1 MLAALGFL
9 LAASQSNA
17 PIVVDGMLCH
27 PRNLMV
33 KYADDETLKTL
44 RYTAS
49 VVRVFPQIHYAVV
62 QAKPGMLRA
71 ARKQLSSWRGV
82 RHVEYDRCAKPAYDP
97 NDQYWPNQWDMR
109 AIRAN
114 YAWDAQR
121 GNPNVAV
128 AVIDT
133 GVFTAHPD
141 LSDNVWVNSGEIP
154 GNGIDDDND
163 GYVDDVNGYDFSHG
177 DPMPD
182 DVYGHGTACSGLVAA
197 VQDNTIGVSGVAP
210 GCKIMALKAATDDGY
225 FYDSNDVAAYL
236 FAADHGAKVL
246 SMSFF
251 GDRVSQS
258 ERDGIDYCWAR
269 GVLPVAAAGNSAS
282 VIPYYPGAYDHVL
295 SVAAVD
301 GNLNMAGFSDYGSW
315 VCVSAPGVGLY
326 TTTNDGSYTSGFAGT
341 SGACP
346 HVAGLAALCFSANP
360 LATNQ
365 DVMNAIEDTA
375 TLQNQAPYGEFS
387 LYGLVNAEMAVARMN
402 GGAVAS
408 HPPALKY
415 VSSIASVPVSGGVSD
430 SAVIRG
436 RGFENGVTLTSG
448 GRRVPVAT
456 VSRNYIA
463 FSPSSVPGNLTLT
476 VNGTQVDSLTF
487 PSVDAR
493 GAYPM
498 NEASTQ
504 GATLTGG
511 FKETLN
517 PDGAVMTVSRRSD
530 GYIVLQGTFHHVVP
544 GSSFSLTLRRMYAT
558 TTVGTETVQLYD
570 WSSASYPYG
579 GFVTIGSGAVP
590 LTIGTSTYT
599 VNNPSRFV
607 DPEGTVYLLV
617 TTSADLA
624 EGTQLRLD
632 MAYLQSQ

>member
-1 MLAALGFL
+1 MLAALGLFV
-9 LAASQSNA
+9 AVTQSNA
-17 PIVVDGMLCH
+17 PIVVDGELCH

-33 KYADDETLKTL
+33 KYADDEALRTL
-44 RYTAS
+44 RYAAP
-49 VVRVFPQIHYAVV
+49 VIRVFPQIHYAVV
-62 QAKPGMLRA
+62 RAKPGMLRA

-82 RHVEYDRCAKPAYDP
+82 QHVEYDRCAKPAYDP
-97 NDQYWPNQWDMR
+97 NDEYWPNEWHMR

-114 YAWDAQR
+114 YAWDTQR
-121 GNPNVAV
+121 GDPNVAV

-133 GVFTAHPD
+133 GVFTDHPD
-141 LSDNVWVNSGEIP
+141 LAANIWVNSGEVP
-154 GNGIDDDND
+154 GNGVDDDND
-163 GYVDDVNGYDFSHG
+163 GYVDDVNGYDFSNG
-177 DPMPD
+177 DAVPN
-182 DVYGHGTACSGLVAA
+182 DVYGHGTACSGLVAG
-197 VQDNTIGVSGVAP
+197 VQDNTIGVTGVAP
-210 GCKIMALKAATDDGY
+210 GCKIMALKASTDDGY
-225 FYDSNDVAAYL
+225 FYDSNNVAAYL
-236 FAADHGAKVL
+236 FAADHGARVL

-251 GDRVSQS
+251 SDRVSQS
-258 ERDGIDYCWAR
+258 ERDGIDYCWTH
-269 GVLPVAAAGNSAS
+269 GVLPVAASGNSAS
-282 VIPYYPGAYDHVL
+282 VLPYYPGAYDHVL

-301 GNLNMAGFSDYGSW
+301 GNLNKAGFSDYGSW
-315 VCVSAPGVGLY
+315 VCVSAPGTGLY
-326 TTTNDGSYTSGFAGT
+326 TTTNNGSYTSGFAGT

-360 LATNQ
+360 LASPQ

-387 LYGLVNAEMAVARMN
+387 LYGLVNAEMAVARMS
-402 GGAVAS
+402 GGPVTA

-415 VSSIASVPVSGGVSD
+415 VSSIASVPISGGVSD
-430 SAVIRG
+430 TGVIRG

-448 GRRVPVAT
+448 GRRVPVAS
-456 VSRNYIA
+456 VSRNYIE

-487 PSVDAR
+487 PAVDFH

-504 GATLTGG
+504 SATLTGG

-517 PDGAVMTVSRRSD
+517 PDGTVMTVSRRSD
-530 GYIVLQGTFHHVVP
+530 GSIVLQGTFHHVVP
-544 GSSFSLTLRRMYAT
+544 GSSFSLTLRRLYTT

-579 GFVTIGSGAVP
+579 SFVTIGSGNVP
-590 LTIGTSTYT
+590 LSMTTSAYT

-607 DPEGTVYLLV
+607 DPEGTVYLLI
-617 TTSADLA
+617 TTSTNLA
-624 EGTQLRLD
+624 SGTQLRLD
-632 MAYLQSQ
+632 MSYLQSQ